1 LRLTSD
7 GALRNCLFSD
17 DELSVRDLIRG
28 GRGDE
33 EIAELLRRAVWE
45 KFPGHAINEPDFLR
59 PARSMSMIG
68 G

>member
-1 LRLTSD
+1 
-7 GALRNCLFSD
+7 
-17 DELSVRDLIRG
+17 VRDLIRDG
-28 GRGDE
+28 GADAQ
-33 EIAELLRRAVWE
+33 IATLLRQAVWE

>member
-1 LRLTSD
+1 V
-7 GALRNCLFSD
+7 F
-17 DELSVRDLIRG
+17 
-28 GRGDE
+28 
-33 EIAELLRRAVWE
+33 RRAVWE